1 MGKEAIETATKVA
14 GIGAG
19 AAVAIAAAVG
29 APVTITVALVG
40 AGVGCI
46 SFCGTGRRS
55 YNTFIAMTELC
66 NSFGSS

>member
-1 MGKEAIETATKVA
+1 MITITLKHLIMGKEAIETATKVA

-46 SFCGTGRRS
+46 GGALLSKGK
-55 YNTFIAMTELC
+55 
-66 NSFGSS
+66 

>member
-29 APVTITVALVG
+29 APVTITVALVC

-46 SFCGTGRRS
+46 GGALLSKGK
-55 YNTFIAMTELC
+55 
-66 NSFGSS
+66 